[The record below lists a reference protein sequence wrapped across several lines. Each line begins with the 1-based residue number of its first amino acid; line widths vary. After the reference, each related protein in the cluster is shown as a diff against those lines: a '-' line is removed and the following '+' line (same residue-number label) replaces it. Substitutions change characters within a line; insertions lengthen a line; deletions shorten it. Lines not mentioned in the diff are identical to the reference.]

1 MFKNNLKIA
10 LRSLFKQKLYTTI
23 NILGLAVGVASCL
36 LIVLFVQNEFS
47 YDKFFKDGD
56 RIYRMVLERKYP
68 NHSTF
73 YAIIP
78 NSFAGVALRDFP
90 EIESATNLFGFG
102 NFSMSYRNERDEVK
116 QFDEDF
122 MLIADSSFLKMF
134 SFNLLKGNRELVL
147 RQANE
152 LVLTEEMA
160 KRYFGEEDPIGKIMH
175 AGDQE
180 YKVSGV
186 LQDIPDNSH
195 FQFNAILA
203 TATFPFAKRE
213 NFTGFSSY
221 TFFKLK
227 PNTDAAALE
236 AKFPKMVDTYAAA
249 QIERD
254 LGKSWADYRNEGNG
268 YRYFLQSLTGIHL
281 DPTNLEAQMKPS
293 GNRTSVFIMIAVA
306 ILILVIACI
315 NFMNLATARSSER
328 AKEVGVRKT
337 MGSFRQQLIGQ
348 FLTESFVLSAVGV
361 LLAALMVYFLLP
373 YFNNLT
379 GKQLVL
385 PITLISIVGLVG
397 LASIVGLLA
406 GIYPSFVLSGF
417 NPVVVMKGNFTG
429 SSKGKW
435 IRNGLVVFQFW
446 ISIML
451 MIGTL
456 VIQQQMAFM
465 QNKSLGFDK
474 DQLLIVEK
482 TFTMDAQKQKT
493 FLEEIRR
500 MPQIVKAAGSSSM
513 PGKENDYFGIQF
525 QPEGSSE
532 ILTTKSMVVADG
544 LEETLG
550 FTLKD
555 GRFFSEETADSTSIM
570 LNESAVKVMG
580 LENPIGRK
588 LINIQQDNNG
598 NNIEVTYTITGI
610 VSDFNFISLKEEI
623 TPLVLLSNEA
633 FGNGFAYV
641 MARVKSGQI
650 PEAIQS
656 VEELWKEVNPGQS
669 FKFSFLDENINK
681 QYEAEQKTG
690 RLFGVFSGLAIFV
703 SCIGLF
709 ALSAYITSLRTKEIG
724 VRKVLGSSV
733 TGVVILLS
741 KDFTKM
747 ILLAFVMAVPIAWY
761 VMETWWLQN
770 FAYRITISLWI
781 IFVSGAA
788 ALLIAWITVSYQSI
802 KAAIANPVGSLRS
815 Q

>member
-36 LIVLFVQNEFS
+36 LIVLFVRNEFS

-78 NSFAGVALRDFP
+78 HSFAGVALRDFP

-180 YKVSGV
+180 YKISGV

-195 FQFNAILA
+195 FQFNAILS

-213 NFTGFSSY
+213 NFTGFSSF

-227 PNTDAAALE
+227 PNTNAAALE

-268 YRYFLQSLTGIHL
+268 YRYFLQPLPSIHL
-281 DPTNLEAQMKPS
+281 DATNLEAQMKPS

-361 LLAALMVYFLLP
+361 LLAVLMVYFLLP

-385 PITLISIVGLVG
+385 PITLISIACLVG
-397 LASIVGLLA
+397 LAAIVGLLA

-456 VIQQQMAFM
+456 VIQQQMAFI

-474 DQLLIVEK
+474 DQLMVVEK
-482 TFTMDAQKQKT
+482 VFTMEAQKQKT
-493 FLEEIRR
+493 FLEEVRKI
-500 MPQIVKAAGSSSM
+500 PQIAKVAGSSAI
-513 PGKENDYFGIQF
+513 PGKESDYFGIQF

-550 FTLKD
+550 FTLKE
-555 GRFFSEETADSTSIM
+555 GRFFSDETADSTSIM
-570 LNESAVKVMG
+570 LNENAVKVMG

-588 LINIQQDNNG
+588 LINIRQDNNG
-598 NNIEVTYTITGI
+598 NRIETVYTITGI
-610 VSDFNFISLKEEI
+610 VNDFNFISLKEEI
-623 TPLVLLSNEA
+623 TPLVLLSNEG
-633 FGNGFAYV
+633 FGNGSTYV
-641 MARVKSGQI
+641 MARVKGGQI

-656 VEELWKEVNPGQS
+656 IEKLWKEINPEQS
-669 FKFSFLDENINK
+669 FKFSFLDDNINA
-681 QYEAEQKTG
+681 QYEAEQKSG
-690 RLFGVFSGLAIFV
+690 RLFAVFSGLAIFV

-802 KAAIANPVGSLRS
+802 KAAIQNPVGSLRS

>member
-1 MFKNNLKIA
+1 
-10 LRSLFKQKLYTTI
+10 
-23 NILGLAVGVASCL
+23 
-36 LIVLFVQNEFS
+36 
-47 YDKFFKDGD
+47 
-56 RIYRMVLERKYP
+56 
-68 NHSTF
+68 
-73 YAIIP
+73 
-78 NSFAGVALRDFP
+78 
-90 EIESATNLFGFG
+90 
-102 NFSMSYRNERDEVK
+102 
-116 QFDEDF
+116 
-122 MLIADSSFLKMF
+122 
-134 SFNLLKGNRELVL
+134 
-147 RQANE
+147 
-152 LVLTEEMA
+152 
-160 KRYFGEEDPIGKIMH
+160 
-175 AGDQE
+175 
-180 YKVSGV
+180 
-186 LQDIPDNSH
+186 
-195 FQFNAILA
+195 
-203 TATFPFAKRE
+203 
-213 NFTGFSSY
+213 
-221 TFFKLK
+221 
-227 PNTDAAALE
+227 
-236 AKFPKMVDTYAAA
+236 
-249 QIERD
+249 
-254 LGKSWADYRNEGNG
+254 
-268 YRYFLQSLTGIHL
+268 
-281 DPTNLEAQMKPS
+281 
-293 GNRTSVFIMIAVA
+293 
-306 ILILVIACI
+306 
-315 NFMNLATARSSER
+315 
-328 AKEVGVRKT
+328 
-337 MGSFRQQLIGQ
+337 
-348 FLTESFVLSAVGV
+348 
-361 LLAALMVYFLLP
+361 
-373 YFNNLT
+373 
-379 GKQLVL
+379 
-385 PITLISIVGLVG
+385 

>member
-10 LRSLFKQKLYTTI
+10 FRSLFKQKLYATI

-36 LIVLFVQNEFS
+36 LIVLFVRNEYS

-78 NSFAGVALRDFP
+78 HSFAGVALRDFP
-90 EIESATNLFGFG
+90 EIESVANLFGFG
-102 NFSMSYRNERDEVK
+102 DFPMSYRNERDEIK

-122 MLIADSSFLKMF
+122 MLIADSTFLKMF
-134 SFNLLKGNRELVL
+134 SFDLLKGNPDLVL

-152 LVLTEEMA
+152 LVITEEMA
-160 KRYFGEEDPIGKIMH
+160 LRYFGAEDPIGKIMRS
-175 AGDQE
+175 GDQE

-195 FQFNAILA
+195 FKFNAILS
-203 TATFPFAKRE
+203 TATFPFSKRE
-213 NFTGFSSY
+213 NFTSFSAY

-227 PNTDAAALE
+227 PNTNAASLE

-268 YRYFLQSLTGIHL
+268 YRYFLQPLTGIHL
-281 DPTNLEAQMKPS
+281 DPTNLEVQMKPS
-293 GNRTSVFIMIAVA
+293 GNRTSVLILIGVA
-306 ILILVIACI
+306 ILILIIACI

-348 FLTESFVLSAVGV
+348 FLTESFVLSAVGM
-361 LLAALMVYFLLP
+361 LLAVLMVYFLLP
-373 YFNNLT
+373 YFNDLT

-385 PITLISIVGLVG
+385 PITMISIVSLLG
-397 LASIVGLLA
+397 LAAIVGLLA

-482 TFTMDAQKQKT
+482 VFTMESQKQKT

-500 MPQIVKAAGSSSM
+500 MPQIAKAAGSSAI

-532 ILTTKSMVVADG
+532 ILTTKSMVIADG

-550 FTLKD
+550 FTLKE
-555 GRFFSEETADSTSIM
+555 GRFFSEETTDSTSII

-598 NNIEVTYTITGI
+598 NRIEAMYTITGI
-610 VSDFNFISLKEEI
+610 VNDFNFISLKEEI
-623 TPLVLLSNEA
+623 TPLVLMSSEG
-633 FGNGFAYV
+633 FGNGNAYV
-641 MARVKSGQI
+641 MARVKGGQI

-656 VEELWKEVNPGQS
+656 VEKLWKEVNPEQS
-669 FKFSFLDENINK
+669 FKFSFLDENINA
-681 QYEAEQKTG
+681 QYEAEQKSG
-690 RLFGVFSGLAIFV
+690 SLFAIFSGLAIFV

-733 TGVVILLS
+733 AEVVILLS

-747 ILLAFVMAVPIAWY
+747 ILLAFVMAVPLAWY
-761 VMETWWLQN
+761 IMETWWLQN
-770 FAYRITISLWI
+770 FAYRINVSLWI

-802 KAAIANPVGSLRS
+802 KAAVQNPVGSLRS
-815 Q
+815 E

>member
-36 LIVLFVQNEFS
+36 LIVLFVRNEFS
-47 YDKFFKDGD
+47 YDKFFKNGD

-78 NSFAGVALRDFP
+78 HSFAGVALRDFP

-160 KRYFGEEDPIGKIMH
+160 KRYFGAEDPIGKIMH

-213 NFTGFSSY
+213 NFTGFSSF

-227 PNTDAAALE
+227 PNTNAAALE

-268 YRYFLQSLTGIHL
+268 YRYFLQPLPSIHL
-281 DPTNLEAQMKPS
+281 DETNLEAQMKPS

-361 LLAALMVYFLLP
+361 LLAVLMVYFLLP

-385 PITLISIVGLVG
+385 PITLISIACLVG
-397 LASIVGLLA
+397 LAAIVGLLA

-456 VIQQQMAFM
+456 VIQQQMAFIH
-465 QNKSLGFDK
+465 NKSLGFDK

-482 TFTMDAQKQKT
+482 VFTMEGQKQNT

-500 MPQIVKAAGSSSM
+500 MPQIAKAAGSSAM
-513 PGKENDYFGIQF
+513 PGKEDDYFGIQF
-525 QPEGSSE
+525 QPEGSTE
-532 ILTTKSMVVADG
+532 ILTTKSMVIADG

-550 FTLKD
+550 FTLKE
-555 GRFFSEETADSTSIM
+555 GRFFSEETADSLSIM

-588 LINIQQDNNG
+588 LINIRQDNNG
-598 NNIEVTYTITGI
+598 NRIEVFYTITGI
-610 VSDFNFISLKEEI
+610 VNDFNFISLKEEI

-633 FGNGFAYV
+633 FGNGFAYL
-641 MARVKSGQI
+641 MARVKGGQI

-656 VEELWKEVNPGQS
+656 IEKLWKEVNPEQS
-669 FKFSFLDENINK
+669 FKFSFLDENINA
-681 QYEAEQKTG
+681 QYEAEQKSG
-690 RLFGVFSGLAIFV
+690 SLFAIFSGLAIFV

-733 TGVVILLS
+733 AGVVILLS

-770 FAYRITISLWI
+770 FAYRIDISLWI

-802 KAAIANPVGSLRS
+802 KAAIQNPVGSLRS

>member
-36 LIVLFVQNEFS
+36 LIVLFVRNEFS
-47 YDKFFKDGD
+47 YDKFFKNGD

-78 NSFAGVALRDFP
+78 HSFAGVALRDFP

-160 KRYFGEEDPIGKIMH
+160 KRYFGAEDPIGKIMH

-213 NFTGFSSY
+213 NFTGFSSF

-227 PNTDAAALE
+227 PNTNAAALE

-268 YRYFLQSLTGIHL
+268 YRYFLQPLPSIHL
-281 DPTNLEAQMKPS
+281 DATNLEAQMKPS

-361 LLAALMVYFLLP
+361 LLAVLMVYFLLP

-385 PITLISIVGLVG
+385 PITLISIACLVG
-397 LASIVGLLA
+397 LAAIVGLLA

-456 VIQQQMAFM
+456 VIQQQMAFIH
-465 QNKSLGFDK
+465 NKSLGFDK

-482 TFTMDAQKQKT
+482 VFTMEGQKQNT

-500 MPQIVKAAGSSSM
+500 MPQIAKAAGSSAM
-513 PGKENDYFGIQF
+513 PGKEDDYFGIQF
-525 QPEGSSE
+525 QPEGSTE
-532 ILTTKSMVVADG
+532 ILTTKSMVIADG

-550 FTLKD
+550 FTLKE
-555 GRFFSEETADSTSIM
+555 GRFFSEETADSLSIM

-588 LINIQQDNNG
+588 LINIRQDNNG
-598 NNIEVTYTITGI
+598 NRIEVFYTITGI
-610 VSDFNFISLKEEI
+610 VNDFNFISLKEEI

-641 MARVKSGQI
+641 MARVKGGQI

-656 VEELWKEVNPGQS
+656 IEKLWKEVNPEQS
-669 FKFSFLDENINK
+669 FKFSFLDENINA
-681 QYEAEQKTG
+681 QYEAEQKSG
-690 RLFGVFSGLAIFV
+690 SLFAIFSGLAIFV

-733 TGVVILLS
+733 AGVVILLS

-770 FAYRITISLWI
+770 FAYRIDISLWI

-802 KAAIANPVGSLRS
+802 KAAIQNPVGSLRS

>member
-10 LRSLFKQKLYTTI
+10 FRSLFKQKLYTTI

-36 LIVLFVQNEFS
+36 LIVLFVRNEYS

-78 NSFAGVALRDFP
+78 HSFAGVALRDFP
-90 EIESATNLFGFG
+90 EIESVANLFGFG
-102 NFSMSYRNERDEVK
+102 DFPMSYRNERDEIK

-122 MLIADSSFLKMF
+122 MLIADSTFLKMF
-134 SFNLLKGNRELVL
+134 SFDLLKGNPDLVL

-152 LVLTEEMA
+152 LVITEEMA
-160 KRYFGEEDPIGKIMH
+160 LRYFGAEDPIGKIMRS
-175 AGDQE
+175 GDQE

-195 FQFNAILA
+195 FKFNAILS
-203 TATFPFAKRE
+203 TATFPFSKRE
-213 NFTGFSSY
+213 NFTSFSAY

-227 PNTDAAALE
+227 PNTDAASLE

-268 YRYFLQSLTGIHL
+268 YRYFLQPLTGIHL
-281 DPTNLEAQMKPS
+281 DPTNLEVQMKPS
-293 GNRTSVFIMIAVA
+293 GNRTSVLILIGVA
-306 ILILVIACI
+306 ILILIIACI

-348 FLTESFVLSAVGV
+348 FLTESFVLSAVGM
-361 LLAALMVYFLLP
+361 LLAVLMVYFLLP
-373 YFNNLT
+373 YFNDLT

-385 PITLISIVGLVG
+385 PITMISIVSLLG
-397 LASIVGLLA
+397 LAAIVGLLA

-465 QNKSLGFDK
+465 QSKSLGFDK

-482 TFTMDAQKQKT
+482 VFTMESQKQKT

-500 MPQIVKAAGSSSM
+500 MPQIAKAAGSSAI

-532 ILTTKSMVVADG
+532 ILTTKSMVIADG

-550 FTLKD
+550 FTLKE
-555 GRFFSEETADSTSIM
+555 GRFFSEETTDSTSII

-588 LINIQQDNNG
+588 LINVRQDNNG
-598 NNIEVTYTITGI
+598 NRIEAMYTITGI
-610 VSDFNFISLKEEI
+610 VNDFNFISLKEEI
-623 TPLVLLSNEA
+623 TPLVLMSSEG
-633 FGNGFAYV
+633 FGNGNAYV
-641 MARVKSGQI
+641 MARVKGGQI

-656 VEELWKEVNPGQS
+656 VEKLWKEVNPEQS
-669 FKFSFLDENINK
+669 FKFSFLDENINA
-681 QYEAEQKTG
+681 QYEAEQKSG
-690 RLFGVFSGLAIFV
+690 SLFALFSGLAIFV

-733 TGVVILLS
+733 AEVVILLS

-747 ILLAFVMAVPIAWY
+747 ILLAFVMAVPLAWY
-761 VMETWWLQN
+761 IMETWWLQN
-770 FAYRITISLWI
+770 FAYRINVSLWI

-802 KAAIANPVGSLRS
+802 KAAVQNPVGSLRS
-815 Q
+815 E

>member
-1 MFKNNLKIA
+1 M
-10 LRSLFKQKLYTTI
+10 R
-23 NILGLAVGVASCL
+23 
-36 LIVLFVQNEFS
+36 
-47 YDKFFKDGD
+47 
-56 RIYRMVLERKYP
+56 
-68 NHSTF
+68 
-73 YAIIP
+73 
-78 NSFAGVALRDFP
+78 
-90 EIESATNLFGFG
+90 
-102 NFSMSYRNERDEVK
+102 
-116 QFDEDF
+116 DF

-180 YKVSGV
+180 YKISGV

-195 FQFNAILA
+195 FQFNAILS

-213 NFTGFSSY
+213 NFTGFSSF

-227 PNTDAAALE
+227 PNTNAAALE

-268 YRYFLQSLTGIHL
+268 YRYFLQPLPSIHL
-281 DPTNLEAQMKPS
+281 DATNLEAQMKPS

-361 LLAALMVYFLLP
+361 LLAVLMVYFLLP

-385 PITLISIVGLVG
+385 PITLISIACLVG
-397 LASIVGLLA
+397 LAAIVGLLA

-456 VIQQQMAFM
+456 VIQQQMAFIH
-465 QNKSLGFDK
+465 NKSLGFDK

-482 TFTMDAQKQKT
+482 VFTMEGQKQNT

-500 MPQIVKAAGSSSM
+500 MPQIAKAAGSSAM
-513 PGKENDYFGIQF
+513 PGKEDDYFGIQF
-525 QPEGSSE
+525 QPEGSTE
-532 ILTTKSMVVADG
+532 ILTTKSMVIADG

-550 FTLKD
+550 FTLKE
-555 GRFFSEETADSTSIM
+555 GRFFSEETADSLSIM

-588 LINIQQDNNG
+588 LINIRQDNNG
-598 NNIEVTYTITGI
+598 NRIEVFYTITGI
-610 VSDFNFISLKEEI
+610 VNDFNFISLKEEI

-641 MARVKSGQI
+641 MARVKGGQI

-656 VEELWKEVNPGQS
+656 IEKLWKEVNPEQS
-669 FKFSFLDENINK
+669 FKFSFLDENINA
-681 QYEAEQKTG
+681 QYEAEQKSG
-690 RLFGVFSGLAIFV
+690 SLFAIFSGLAIFV

-733 TGVVILLS
+733 AGVVILLS

-770 FAYRITISLWI
+770 FAYRIDISLWI

-802 KAAIANPVGSLRS
+802 KAAIQNPVGSLRS

>member
-10 LRSLFKQKLYTTI
+10 FRSLFKQKLYTTI

-36 LIVLFVQNEFS
+36 LIVLFVRNEYS

-78 NSFAGVALRDFP
+78 HSFAGVALRDFP
-90 EIESATNLFGFG
+90 EIESVANLFGFG
-102 NFSMSYRNERDEVK
+102 DFPMSYRNERDEIK

-122 MLIADSSFLKMF
+122 MLIADSTFLKMF
-134 SFNLLKGNRELVL
+134 SFHLLKGNPELVL

-152 LVLTEEMA
+152 LVITEEMA
-160 KRYFGEEDPIGKIMH
+160 TRYFGAEDPIGKIMRS
-175 AGDQE
+175 GDQE

-195 FQFNAILA
+195 FKFNAILS
-203 TATFPFAKRE
+203 TATFPFSKRE
-213 NFTGFSSY
+213 NFTSFSAY

-227 PNTDAAALE
+227 PNTDAASLE

-268 YRYFLQSLTGIHL
+268 YRYFLQPLTGIHL
-281 DPTNLEAQMKPS
+281 DPTNLEVQMKPS
-293 GNRTSVFIMIAVA
+293 GNRTSVLILIGVA
-306 ILILVIACI
+306 ILILIIACI

-348 FLTESFVLSAVGV
+348 FLTESFVLSAVGM
-361 LLAALMVYFLLP
+361 LLAVLMVYFLLP
-373 YFNNLT
+373 YFNDLT

-385 PITLISIVGLVG
+385 PITMISIVSLLG
-397 LASIVGLLA
+397 LAAIVGLLA

-465 QNKSLGFDK
+465 QSKSLGFDK

-482 TFTMDAQKQKT
+482 VFTMESQKQKT

-500 MPQIVKAAGSSSM
+500 MPQIAKAAGSSAI

-532 ILTTKSMVVADG
+532 ILTTKSMVIADG

-550 FTLKD
+550 FTLKE
-555 GRFFSEETADSTSIM
+555 GRFFSEETTDSTSII

-588 LINIQQDNNG
+588 LINVRQDNNG
-598 NNIEVTYTITGI
+598 NRIEAMYTITGI
-610 VSDFNFISLKEEI
+610 VNDFNFISLKEEI
-623 TPLVLLSNEA
+623 TPLVLMSSEG
-633 FGNGFAYV
+633 FGNGNAYV
-641 MARVKSGQI
+641 MARVKGGQI

-656 VEELWKEVNPGQS
+656 VEKLWKEVNPEQS
-669 FKFSFLDENINK
+669 FKFSFLDENINA
-681 QYEAEQKTG
+681 QYEAEQKSG
-690 RLFGVFSGLAIFV
+690 SLFALFSGLAIFV

-733 TGVVILLS
+733 AEVVILLS

-747 ILLAFVMAVPIAWY
+747 ILLAFVMAVPLAWY
-761 VMETWWLQN
+761 IMETWWLQN
-770 FAYRITISLWI
+770 FAYRINVSLWI

-802 KAAIANPVGSLRS
+802 KAAVQNPVGSLRS
-815 Q
+815 E

>member
-10 LRSLFKQKLYTTI
+10 FRSLFKQKLYTTI

-36 LIVLFVQNEFS
+36 LIVLFVRNEYS

-78 NSFAGVALRDFP
+78 HSFAGVALRDFP
-90 EIESATNLFGFG
+90 EIESVANLFGFG
-102 NFSMSYRNERDEVK
+102 DFPMSYRNERDEIK

-122 MLIADSSFLKMF
+122 MLIADSTFLKMF
-134 SFNLLKGNRELVL
+134 SFDLLKGNPDLVL

-152 LVLTEEMA
+152 LVITEEMA
-160 KRYFGEEDPIGKIMH
+160 LRYFGAEDPIGKIMRS
-175 AGDQE
+175 GDQE

-195 FQFNAILA
+195 FKFNAILS
-203 TATFPFAKRE
+203 TATFPFSKRE
-213 NFTGFSSY
+213 NFTSFSAY

-227 PNTDAAALE
+227 PNTDAASLE

-268 YRYFLQSLTGIHL
+268 YRYFLQPLTGIHL
-281 DPTNLEAQMKPS
+281 DPTNLEVQMKPS
-293 GNRTSVFIMIAVA
+293 GNRTSVLILIGVA
-306 ILILVIACI
+306 ILILIIACI

-348 FLTESFVLSAVGV
+348 FLTESFVLSAVGM
-361 LLAALMVYFLLP
+361 LLAVLMVYFLLP
-373 YFNNLT
+373 YFNDLT

-385 PITLISIVGLVG
+385 PITMISIVSLLG
-397 LASIVGLLA
+397 LAAIVGLLA

-465 QNKSLGFDK
+465 QSKSLGFDK

-482 TFTMDAQKQKT
+482 VFTMESQKQKT

-500 MPQIVKAAGSSSM
+500 MPQIAKAAGSSAI

-532 ILTTKSMVVADG
+532 ILTTKSMVIADG

-550 FTLKD
+550 FTLKE
-555 GRFFSEETADSTSIM
+555 GRFFSEETTDSTSII

-588 LINIQQDNNG
+588 LINVRQDNNG
-598 NNIEVTYTITGI
+598 NRIEAMYTITGI
-610 VSDFNFISLKEEI
+610 VNDFNFISLKEEI
-623 TPLVLLSNEA
+623 TPLVLMSSEG
-633 FGNGFAYV
+633 FGNGNAYV
-641 MARVKSGQI
+641 MARVKGGQI

-656 VEELWKEVNPGQS
+656 VETLWKEVNPEQS
-669 FKFSFLDENINK
+669 FKFSFLDENINA
-681 QYEAEQKTG
+681 QYEAEQKSG
-690 RLFGVFSGLAIFV
+690 SLFALFSGLAIFV

-733 TGVVILLS
+733 AEVVILLS

-747 ILLAFVMAVPIAWY
+747 ILLAFVMAVPLAWY
-761 VMETWWLQN
+761 IMETWWLQN
-770 FAYRITISLWI
+770 FAYRINVSLWI

-802 KAAIANPVGSLRS
+802 KAAVQNPVGSLRS
-815 Q
+815 E

>member
-10 LRSLFKQKLYTTI
+10 LRNLFKQKLYTTI
-23 NILGLAVGVASCL
+23 NVLGLAVGVASCL
-36 LIVLFVQNEFS
+36 LIVLFVRNEFS

-68 NHSTF
+68 NHSTY

-78 NSFAGVALRDFP
+78 HSFAQTALRDFP
-90 EIESATNLFGFG
+90 EIEAAANLFGFG
-102 NFSMSYRNERDEVK
+102 NFSMSYKNERDEVK

-122 MLIADSSFLKMF
+122 ILIADSTFLPMF
-134 SFNLLKGNRELVL
+134 SFELLKGNPNTAL

-152 LVLTEEMA
+152 LIVTQEMA
-160 KRYFGEEDPIGKIMH
+160 KRYFGDEDPIGKIIS
-175 AGDQE
+175 GGNQE

-186 LQDIPDNSH
+186 LQDVPDNSH
-195 FQFNAILA
+195 FRFNAVLA
-203 TATFPFAKRE
+203 TATFPFTKRE
-213 NFTGFSSY
+213 NFTSFSAY

-227 PNTDAAALE
+227 PNADAAALE

-254 LGKSWADYRNEGNG
+254 LGKSWADYKNEGNG
-268 YRYFLQSLTGIHL
+268 YHYFLQPLPEIHL
-281 DPTNLEAQMKPS
+281 DPINLEAQMKPS

-337 MGSFRQQLIGQ
+337 MGSFRQQLIAQ
-348 FLTESFVLSAVGV
+348 FLTESFVLSLMGVLIAVG
-361 LLAALMVYFLLP
+361 LVYFLLP

-379 GKQLVL
+379 GKQLIL
-385 PITLISIVGLVG
+385 PITVMSAAGLLG

-417 NPVVVMKGNFTG
+417 NPVVVMKGNFTS

-456 VIQQQMAFM
+456 VIQQQMEYM

-474 DQLLIVEK
+474 DQVLIVEK
-482 TFTMDAQKQKT
+482 FFTLENHQQKT
-493 FLEEIRR
+493 FLEEVRR
-500 MPQIVKAAGSSSM
+500 MPEIEKAAGSSSM

-532 ILTTKSMVVADG
+532 ILTTKSMIIADG

-550 FTLKD
+550 FELKE
-555 GRFFSEETADSTSIM
+555 GRFFSEETNDSLSII

-588 LINIQQDNNG
+588 LANAQQDNEG
-598 NNIEVTYTITGI
+598 NRVDKFYTITGI
-610 VSDFNFISLKEEI
+610 VKDFNFISLKEEI
-623 TPLVLLSNEA
+623 TPLVIQSNEV
-633 FGNGFAYV
+633 FGNGVAYV
-641 MARVKSGQI
+641 MARVKAGQI
-650 PEAIQS
+650 PSAIQS
-656 VEELWKEVNPGQS
+656 IEKLWNQTNPEQS
-669 FKFSFLDENINK
+669 FKFSFLDQNINA
-681 QYEAEQKTG
+681 QYESEQKSG
-690 RLFGVFSGLAIFV
+690 RLFAVFSGLAIFV

-733 TGVVILLS
+733 SGVVILLS

-747 ILLAFVMAVPIAWY
+747 ILLAFVLAVPVAWY
-761 VMETWWLQN
+761 VMESWWLQT
-770 FAYRITISLWI
+770 FAYRIDISLWI
-781 IFVSGAA
+781 IFVSGAS

-802 KAAIANPVGSLRS
+802 KAAIQNPVGSLRS